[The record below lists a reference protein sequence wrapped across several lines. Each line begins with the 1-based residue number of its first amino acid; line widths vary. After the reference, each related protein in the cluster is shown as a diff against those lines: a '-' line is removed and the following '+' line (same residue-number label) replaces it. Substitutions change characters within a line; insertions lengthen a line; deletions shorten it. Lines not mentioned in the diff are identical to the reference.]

1 MNRQQRSRQ
10 LRFTRFFSF
19 LRGAPSSSDTDS
31 LLPQHG
37 NMVQQPP
44 GSCACLIAY
53 GTSAAIYPATQTRV
67 TAAAHGGLRTRGTR
81 ARARRRGGGIAAP
94 ACPMGCHNCA
104 PSSSDIIIVVK
115 VLLGELARAEPDG
128 VVLLLLS
135 VVRVIR
141 THVSLQLDAVGKV
154 GILPAQFRALR
165 TTREASDGVRHWH
178 CRPVRLAK
186 RGDCNC
192 SCKRQGP
199 WLVAPAQWPQV
210 AD

>member
-1 MNRQQRSRQ
+1 MRGGEEEGIEAPGLPHGLPQ
-10 LRFTRFFSF
+10 LRTVF
-19 LRGAPSSSDTDS
+19 
-31 LLPQHG
+31 
-37 NMVQQPP
+37 V
-44 GSCACLIAY
+44 
-53 GTSAAIYPATQTRV
+53 
-67 TAAAHGGLRTRGTR
+67 
-81 ARARRRGGGIAAP
+81 
-94 ACPMGCHNCA
+94 
-104 PSSSDIIIVVK
+104 IVVK